1 MKHSQENNR
10 NGQPH
15 SLATFRY
22 MKNCL
27 ILFVTA
33 LNIVQPYHESL
44 KPATPSIVQARLVAN
59 MEILACLNPQ
69 IGSEGKGYHKNQ
81 NFESYQRYFNHI
93 TNPVILL
100 HLHYSDFVTSCFTQ
114 ASLNLMFYINMTS
127 RLIVIQKRKNITIH
141 YSGQLYYVTGKIM
154 SG

>member
-1 MKHSQENNR
+1 MKHGQENNK

-22 MKNCL
+22 MKICL
-27 ILFVTA
+27 ILFVTI
-33 LNIVQPYHESL
+33 LNIVQPYHVSL
-44 KPATPSIVQARLVAN
+44 KPTTRSIVQARLVAN

-69 IGSEGKGYHKNQ
+69 IGSEREGYHKNQ
-81 NFESYQRYFNHI
+81 NFESYQRYLNHI
-93 TNPVILL
+93 TNPVFLL
-100 HLHYSDFVTSCFTQ
+100 HLHYPDFVTSCFTQ

-127 RLIVIQKRKNITIH
+127 RLIVIQKKKNITIH
-141 YSGQLYYVTGKIM
+141 YSGQLYYVTRKIM